1 MAVTGQR
8 GGILLRDP
16 HALRG
21 TAATG
26 EKSRL
31 GAHRHLDHAVRR
43 GREILV
49 RQVRVHAAH
58 HLVPH
63 RRGGVALGADAG
75 RRVVADP
82 DCAGIVRREA
92 TEITIV
98 AVTGGTGLAGDG
110 HARESCH
117 RARTVAH
124 DALEQLVDR
133 IDRALL
139 HRDPGL
145 RRVVEHNVALGV
157 KHLCIGARAGVDAV
171 AGKGGIGRRHLDG
184 RHAVGHAAH
193 TQRTVIQVIMHQ
205 RGKAQLFGHERVGRG
220 QRQLLQRAYSTGVG
234 GLPQGFGQRDKT

>member
-8 GGILLRDP
+8 GGILLRDH

-21 TAATG
+21 TAAAG

-31 GAHRHLDHAVRR
+31 GAHRHLDHAVRG
-43 GREILV
+43 GREV
-49 RQVRVHAAH
+49 PVGQVRVHAAH

-63 RRGGVALGADAG
+63 CRGGVARGGDLGG
-75 RRVVADP
+75 RIVADP
-82 DCAGIVRREA
+82 DRAGIVGRKA
-92 TEITIV
+92 AEITVVSV
-98 AVTGGTGLAGDG
+98 AGGTGLAGDG
-110 HARESCH
+110 HAREGSH
-117 RARTVAH
+117 RARAVAH
-124 DALEQLVDR
+124 DALEKLVDG

-145 RRVVEHNVALGV
+145 RRVVEHDVALGV
-157 KHLCIGARAGVDAV
+157 QHLRIGARTGIDAV
-171 AGKGGIGRRHLDG
+171 AGKGGVGRRHFHSG
-184 RHAVGHAAH
+184 HAVGHAAH
-193 TQRTVIQVIMHQ
+193 AQRAVIQVVMHQ